1 MAKLTFYGPTGSND
15 DNTNHFIKITP
26 GLYIVEENNNLYAS
40 TTRPTSIPV
49 ILIEHTYSLCHSE
62 RQ

>member
-1 MAKLTFYGPTGSND
+1 MAKLAFYGPTGSND

-40 TTRPTSIPV
+40 TTRPTSIPSHPNRSY
-49 ILIEHTYSLCHSE
+49 LLLMTF
-62 RQ
+62 

>member
-49 ILIEHTYSLCHSE
+49 ILIEPTYSL
-62 RQ
+62 